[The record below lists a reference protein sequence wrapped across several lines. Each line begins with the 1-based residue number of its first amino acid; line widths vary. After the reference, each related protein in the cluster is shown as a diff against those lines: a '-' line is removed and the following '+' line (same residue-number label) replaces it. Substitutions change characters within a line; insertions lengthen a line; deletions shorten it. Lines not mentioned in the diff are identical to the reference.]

1 MVQPGH
7 SCHCGGMCGRYATY
21 GPASMSR
28 EARDVLERL
37 ELDLSSEINQRE
49 DRFNIAP
56 TQRALVVT
64 GHDGEAGVGFYRW
77 GLVPSWAK
85 DVAIGTKMINAR
97 REGIADKPAFRAAV
111 KKRRCLVPA
120 SGYFEWQGEKGAKQP
135 FFIRPPDGH
144 LLMFAGLWETWRGA
158 DGAEPLHT
166 YTIIT
171 GEPGKVGGDIHDRQP
186 VILAP
191 DAWEDWLFAPAD
203 VALPLLEAANEPELV
218 YYPVP
223 KAVGSPKND
232 GPELVEPIVDLLRG
246 S

>member
-1 MVQPGH
+1 MLGR
-7 SCHCGGMCGRYATY
+7 MCGRYATY

-49 DRFNIAP
+49 DHFNIAP

-64 GHDGEAGVGFYRW
+64 GPAEGHAEAGLFRW
-77 GLVPSWAK
+77 GLIPSWAK
-85 DVAIGTKMINAR
+85 DPSIGARMINAR
-97 REGIADKPAFRAAV
+97 REGLAEKPAFRAAV

-120 SGYFEWQGEKGAKQP
+120 SGYFEWQGEKGSKQP
-135 FFIRPPDGH
+135 YFIRPPDGS
-144 LLMFAGLWETWRGA
+144 LLLFAGLWEVWR
-158 DGAEPLHT
+158 DAEGEPVRT

-203 VALPLLEAANEPELV
+203 VALPLLEAAREPDLV
-218 YYPVP
+218 YYPVT
-223 KAVGSPKND
+223 KAVGSPRNNT
-232 GPELVEPIVDLLRG
+232 PELVQPL
-246 S
+246 

>member
-1 MVQPGH
+1 
-7 SCHCGGMCGRYATY
+7 MCGRYATY
-21 GPASMSR
+21 GPASLSR

-37 ELDLSSEINQRE
+37 ELDLSSEINQR
-49 DRFNIAP
+49 DDHFNIAP

-64 GHDGEAGVGFYRW
+64 GGEEGDAHVGLHRW

-85 DVAIGTKMINAR
+85 DTSIGTRLINAR
-97 REGIADKPAFRAAV
+97 REGLAEKPAFRSAV

-120 SGYFEWQGEKGAKQP
+120 SGYFEWQGEKGSKQP
-135 FFIRPPDGH
+135 FFIRPPDGS
-144 LLMFAGLWETWRGA
+144 LLLFAGLWEVWRGE
-158 DGAEPLHT
+158 DGEPLRS

-223 KAVGSPKND
+223 RAVGSPKNNA
-232 GPELVEPIVDLLRG
+232 PELVEPLDGAVPSQGIKAND
-246 S
+246 

>member
-1 MVQPGH
+1 
-7 SCHCGGMCGRYATY
+7 MCGRYATY
-21 GPASMSR
+21 GPASLSR

-37 ELDLSSEINQRE
+37 ELDLASEINQRE

-64 GHDGEAGVGFYRW
+64 GGDGQAEVGLSRW

-85 DVAIGTKMINAR
+85 DVSIGSRMINAR
-97 REGIADKPAFRAAV
+97 REGLAEKPAFRAAV

-120 SGYFEWQGEKGAKQP
+120 SGYFEWQGEKGSKQP
-135 FFIRPPDGH
+135 YFIKPPGGE
-144 LLMFAGLWETWRGA
+144 LMLFAGLWEAWRGV
-158 DGAEPLHT
+158 DGEPLRT

-203 VALPLLEAANEPELV
+203 VALPLLEAATEPELV

-232 GPELVEPIVDLLRG
+232 TETLVQPLLV
-246 S
+246 

>member
-1 MVQPGH
+1 
-7 SCHCGGMCGRYATY
+7 MCGRYATY

-49 DRFNIAP
+49 DHFNIAP

-64 GHDGEAGVGFYRW
+64 GHEEGHAETGLLRW
-77 GLVPSWAK
+77 GLIPSWAK
-85 DVAIGTKMINAR
+85 DPSIGARMINAR
-97 REGIADKPAFRAAV
+97 REGLAEKPAFRAAV
-111 KKRRCLVPA
+111 RKRRCLVPA
-120 SGYFEWQGEKGAKQP
+120 SGYFEWQGEKGSKQP
-135 FFIRPPDGH
+135 YFIRPPDGS
-144 LLMFAGLWETWRGA
+144 LLLFAGLWEIWRGA
-158 DGAEPLHT
+158 DGEPMRT

-203 VALPLLEAANEPELV
+203 VAMTLLEAANEPDLV
-218 YYPVP
+218 YYPVT

-232 GPELVEPIVDLLRG
+232 TPDLVEPL
-246 S
+246 